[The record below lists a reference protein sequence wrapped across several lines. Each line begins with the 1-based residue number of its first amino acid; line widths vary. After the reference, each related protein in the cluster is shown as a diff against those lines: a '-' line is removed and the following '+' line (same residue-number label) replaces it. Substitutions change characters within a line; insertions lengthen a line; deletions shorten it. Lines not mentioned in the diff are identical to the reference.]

1 MSKNII
7 KYQQQKKNINLGV
20 WINDQKKK
28 IKNKENEAYKKMSIN
43 KIVKEFLDKYLNREK
58 MRTFDE
64 TLEIFLEF
72 INENK
77 RIPTYIEKYKNINI
91 GMWLNKYKMKIKNIV
106 KDDACKK
113 ISTNMIAKE
122 GLDEYLN
129 KEKIRTFDE
138 TFEIFLEF
146 VNNNKR
152 VPTQIEKY
160 KNIKIGMWLNV
171 QKMKIKN
178 KDEVYKKMSINK
190 IVKEC
195 LDNYLNRKKI
205 NTFNEILEIFL
216 EYVNENKRIPTQ
228 KEKYK
233 NINIGKWL
241 NRQKMKIKN
250 KEDDIYKKM
259 SINKIV
265 KECLD
270 EYLKMKKFCV

>member
-1 MSKNII
+1 MICLLNMSKNII

-160 KNIKIGMWLNV
+160 KNWHV
-171 QKMKIKN
+171 A
-178 KDEVYKKMSINK
+178 
-190 IVKEC
+190 
-195 LDNYLNRKKI
+195 
-205 NTFNEILEIFL
+205 
-216 EYVNENKRIPTQ
+216 
-228 KEKYK
+228 
-233 NINIGKWL
+233 
-241 NRQKMKIKN
+241 
-250 KEDDIYKKM
+250 
-259 SINKIV
+259 
-265 KECLD
+265 
-270 EYLKMKKFCV
+270 